1 MAYRYE
7 RTLNNNA
14 IVAVDETGE
23 EAILLG
29 RGIALH
35 CSRGRFSTVR
45 DDLIERVFTL
55 ERGGDPVYYGQLVAG
70 LPLELVQ
77 LVEDVIAEAGRCL
90 GFDFQNRLTLTL
102 LDHIVIARDRDE
114 VGETLPNPLL
124 DEIRLFYPKEYR
136 VASASVRRLNEQ
148 LGTHFDSNEVA
159 FIALHYI
166 NAMSSVSQ
174 GVMKR
179 VMGALGECV
188 AAVEGFYG
196 ARLNRSSSYYTRFI
210 THLKF
215 FLSRVFA
222 ERRGHAGEKGESTAG
237 AVLLSVRDQDPRA
250 WACASSVGARLEREY
265 GIHVSEEET
274 AYLALHIALMLGHE
288 ERS

>member
-14 IVAVDETGE
+14 IIAVDEAGE

-35 CSRGRFSTVR
+35 CSRGRFSTVSE
-45 DDLIERVFTL
+45 DLIERVFTL
-55 ERGGDPVYYGQLVAG
+55 ERGGDPAYYGQLVAG
-70 LPLELVQ
+70 FPLELVQ
-77 LVEDVIAEAGRCL
+77 LVEDVVSEAGRQL

-102 LDHIVIARDRDE
+102 LDHIVIARDRDK
-114 VGETLPNPLL
+114 VGESLPNPLL
-124 DEIRLFYPKEYR
+124 DEIRPFYPKEYR

-174 GVMKR
+174 GVMRR
-179 VMGALGECV
+179 VMSALGECV
-188 AAVEGFYG
+188 GAVEDFYG
-196 ARLNRSSSYYTRFI
+196 TRLNRSSSYYTRFI

-215 FLSRVFA
+215 FLNRVFA
-222 ERRGHAGEKGESTAG
+222 EKGGRSAEKDGGATS
-237 AVLLSVRDQDPRA
+237 AVLLSVRAQDLRA
-250 WACASSVGARLEREY
+250 WACASSVGERLEREY
-265 GIHVSEEET
+265 GIHVSEEEA

>member
-35 CSRGRFSTVR
+35 CSRGRFSTVSE
-45 DDLIERVFTL
+45 DLIERVFTL
-55 ERGGDPVYYGQLVAG
+55 ERGGDPAYYGQLVAG

-77 LVEDVIAEAGRCL
+77 LVEDVVSEAGRQL

-102 LDHIVIARDRDE
+102 LDHIVIARDRDRA
-114 VGETLPNPLL
+114 GEGLPNPLL
-124 DEIRLFYPKEYR
+124 DEIRLFYPREYR
-136 VASASVRRLNEQ
+136 VAHASVRRLNER

-166 NAMSSVSQ
+166 NAMSSVSR

-179 VMGALGECV
+179 VMGALGACV
-188 AAVEGFYG
+188 RAVEGFYG
-196 ARLNRSSSYYTRFI
+196 TRLDRSSSYYTRFI

-215 FLSRVFA
+215 FLNRVFA
-222 ERRGHAGEKGESTAG
+222 EKDERPGERGGATS
-237 AVLLSVRDQDPRA
+237 AVLLSVRAQDPRA
-250 WACASSVGARLEREY
+250 WACARSVGEGLEREY
-265 GIHVSEEET
+265 GIHVSEEEA
-274 AYLALHIALMLGHE
+274 AYLALHIALMLEHE